1 MKKTLLALAVSAI
14 ALVSGHSQSI
24 DYGMTA
30 AVIKYPT
37 AATTMANGAG
47 GFKLLGVTPGS
58 SFNPAGATLA
68 QLLNSSNMLDVNGS
82 FTSIQE
88 AGAFYVSGLAC
99 TFSTSATIAT
109 GTKLYVL
116 GSGSTTFAS
125 DAPWAL
131 VTGTDSGWSSPNPTD
146 PFGSSIIE
154 LSLGGNSIVA
164 SSGATTAYFGTAASQ
179 SQTSSGDQNLNLV
192 VPEPSTYALL
202 GMSALALGSYVVRR
216 RRRA

>member
-14 ALVSGHSQSI
+14 ALASGHSQSI

-30 AVIKYPT
+30 ALIKYPT
-37 AATTMANGAG
+37 AFTTMANGAG

-68 QLLNSSNMLDVNGS
+68 AILNASNMLDVTGS
-82 FTSIQE
+82 FSSIQE
-88 AGAFYVSGLAC
+88 SGQFYVSGLPC
-99 TFSTSATIAT
+99 TFSTSAAIAT

-116 GSGSTTFAS
+116 ASGSSAFDS
-125 DAPWAL
+125 VAPWAL
-131 VTGTDSGWSSPNPTD
+131 VTGTDPSWSSPNPTD

-154 LSLGGNSIVA
+154 LSLAGNTITA
-164 SSGATTAYFGTAASQ
+164 SSGAATAYFGTAANP
-179 SQTSSGDQNLNLV
+179 SQTANDNNLNL